1 MGIRFRAF
9 GRSRA
14 WLPMA
19 LSVMVAG
26 CDRSPEPIDNLQLP
40 TPLRPAQS
48 TDGRIRYR
56 PMERPVFIASDG
68 SRHPIASLLEV
79 PVKMTFGDFHW
90 ADRGVSN
97 GPIWMR
103 VDLTRQLIS
112 VFRGADEI
120 GTAIIVYGSDGTATP
135 SGSFALLG
143 KERMHRSRSYDA
155 DMPFTLW
162 LTHDGVALHAST
174 VERGRATHGCIG
186 LPPDFARKLFAVA
199 RRGNRVFVLPAPP
212 NSRP

>member
-1 MGIRFRAF
+1 MAIRLKACS
-9 GRSRA
+9 RSGA
-14 WLPMA
+14 WLPMI

-26 CDRSPEPIDNLQLP
+26 CDRPPAPIDNLQLP
-40 TPLRPAQS
+40 SPPRPARS
-48 TDGRIRYR
+48 PDGRIRYR
-56 PMERPVFIASDG
+56 PAERPVFVASDG
-68 SRHPIASLLEV
+68 SRHPIASLLQV
-79 PVKMTFGDFHW
+79 PARMTFGDFRW
-90 ADRGVSN
+90 ADRGLGD

-103 VDLTRQLIS
+103 VDLPRQLIS

-143 KERMHRSRSYDA
+143 KERMHRSRAYDA
-155 DMPFTLW
+155 DMPYTLW

-186 LPPDFARKLFAVA
+186 LPPDFARQLFAVA
-199 RRGNRVFVLPAPP
+199 SRGDRVFVLPAPP
-212 NSRP
+212 NS